1 MLTTYTL
8 FFICYNKNNM
18 KLYHGSN
25 VEVKN
30 PQILKSDRKLD
41 FGTGF
46 YVTTS
51 LEQAEKWADL
61 TAKRREEGKPVIT
74 VYEYDETKEKDLSVL
89 RFTAPDSSWLKF
101 VTANR
106 KNETVKD
113 DYDLIIGPVANDRTM
128 PVISLYFSG
137 IYSEEETIKR
147 LLPQKLKDQ
156 VVFKTQKALDLLS
169 FKEIISK

>member
-1 MLTTYTL
+1 
-8 FFICYNKNNM
+8 M

-30 PQILKSDRKLD
+30 PQVFESDRKLD

-51 LEQAEKWADL
+51 FEQAEKWADL
-61 TAKRREEGKPVIT
+61 TAKRRGVGTPVVT
-74 VYEYDETKEKDLSVL
+74 VYEYDKSKENELSIL
-89 RFTAPDSSWLKF
+89 RFNAPDSAWLRF

-106 KNETVKD
+106 KNEIIKD

-156 VVFKTQKALDLLS
+156 VVFKTQKVLGSLTFNEAIT
-169 FKEIISK
+169 K

>member
-1 MLTTYTL
+1 
-8 FFICYNKNNM
+8 M

-30 PQILKSDRKLD
+30 PQVFESDRKLD

-51 LEQAEKWADL
+51 FEQAEKWADL
-61 TAKRREEGKPVIT
+61 TAKRRGVGIPVVT
-74 VYEYDETKEKDLSVL
+74 VYEYDESKENELSIL
-89 RFTAPDSSWLKF
+89 RFNAPDSAWLRF

-106 KNETVKD
+106 KNEIIKD

-156 VVFKTQKALDLLS
+156 VVFKTQKALGSLT
-169 FKEIISK
+169 FNEAITK

>member
-1 MLTTYTL
+1 
-8 FFICYNKNNM
+8 M

-25 VEVKN
+25 IEVKN
-30 PQILKSDRKLD
+30 PQIFKSDRKLD

-51 LEQAEKWADL
+51 YEQAEKWAEL
-61 TAKRREEGKPVIT
+61 TTKRRAEGRPVIT
-74 VYEYDETKEKDLSVL
+74 VYEYDESKESELSVL
-89 RFTAPDSSWLKF
+89 RFIGPDSDWLKF
-101 VTANR
+101 VSANR
-106 KNETVKD
+106 KNIAVKD
-113 DYDLIIGPVANDRTM
+113 DYDLIIGPVANDKTM

-156 VVFKTQKALDLLS
+156 VVFKTQKALDLLK
-169 FKEIISK
+169 FKELIVK

>member
-1 MLTTYTL
+1 
-8 FFICYNKNNM
+8 M

-25 VEVKN
+25 IEVKN

-51 LEQAEKWADL
+51 FEQAEKWAEL
-61 TAKRREEGKPVIT
+61 TTKRRAEGRPVIT
-74 VYEYDETKEKDLSVL
+74 VYEYDESKESELSVL
-89 RFTAPDSSWLKF
+89 RFIGPDSDWLKF
-101 VTANR
+101 VSANR
-106 KNETVKD
+106 KNIAVKD
-113 DYDLIIGPVANDRTM
+113 DYDLIIGPVANDKTM

-147 LLPQKLKDQ
+147 LLPQNLKDQ
-156 VVFKTQKALDLLS
+156 VVFKTQKALDLLK
-169 FKEIISK
+169 FKELIIK

>member
-1 MLTTYTL
+1 
-8 FFICYNKNNM
+8 M

-25 VEVKN
+25 IEVKN
-30 PQILKSDRKLD
+30 PQIFKSDRKLD

-51 LEQAEKWADL
+51 YEQAEKWAEL
-61 TAKRREEGKPVIT
+61 TTKRRAEGRPVIT
-74 VYEYDETKEKDLSVL
+74 VYEYDESKESELSVL
-89 RFTAPDSSWLKF
+89 RFIGHDSDWLKF
-101 VTANR
+101 VSANR
-106 KNETVKD
+106 KNIAVKD
-113 DYDLIIGPVANDRTM
+113 DYDLIIGPVANDKTM

-156 VVFKTQKALDLLS
+156 VVFKTQKALDLLK
-169 FKEIISK
+169 FKELIVK

>member
-1 MLTTYTL
+1 
-8 FFICYNKNNM
+8 M

-25 VEVKN
+25 IEVKN

-51 LEQAEKWADL
+51 YEQAEKWAEL
-61 TAKRREEGKPVIT
+61 TTKRRAEGRPVIT
-74 VYEYDETKEKDLSVL
+74 VYEYDESKESELSVL
-89 RFTAPDSSWLKF
+89 RFIGPDSDWLKF
-101 VTANR
+101 VSANR
-106 KNETVKD
+106 KNIAVKD
-113 DYDLIIGPVANDRTM
+113 DYDLITGPVANDKTM

-156 VVFKTQKALDLLS
+156 VVFKTQKALDLLE
-169 FKEIISK
+169 FKEVIVK

>member
-1 MLTTYTL
+1 
-8 FFICYNKNNM
+8 M

-30 PQILKSDRKLD
+30 PQVFESDRKLD

-51 LEQAEKWADL
+51 FEQAERWAYL
-61 TAKRREEGKPVIT
+61 TAKRRGVGTPVVT
-74 VYEYDETKEKDLSVL
+74 VYEYDESKENELSIL
-89 RFTAPDSSWLKF
+89 RFNAPDSAWLRF

-106 KNETVKD
+106 KNEIIKD

-156 VVFKTQKALDLLS
+156 VVFKTQKALGSLT
-169 FKEIISK
+169 FYEAITK

>member
-1 MLTTYTL
+1 
-8 FFICYNKNNM
+8 M

-25 VEVKN
+25 IEVKN

-51 LEQAEKWADL
+51 YEQAEKWADL
-61 TAKRREEGKPVIT
+61 TTKRRAEGRPVIS
-74 VYEYDETKEKDLSVL
+74 VYEYDESKESELSVL
-89 RFTAPDSSWLKF
+89 RFIGPDSDWLKF
-101 VTANR
+101 ISANR
-106 KNETVKD
+106 KNIAVKD
-113 DYDLIIGPVANDRTM
+113 DYDLIIGPVANDKTM

-147 LLPQKLKDQ
+147 LIPQKLKDQ
-156 VVFKTQKALDLLS
+156 VVFKTQKALDLLE
-169 FKEIISK
+169 FKEVIVK

>member
-1 MLTTYTL
+1 
-8 FFICYNKNNM
+8 M

-30 PQILKSDRKLD
+30 PQVFESDRKLD

-51 LEQAEKWADL
+51 FEQAEKWADL
-61 TAKRREEGKPVIT
+61 TA
-74 VYEYDETKEKDLSVL
+74 
-89 RFTAPDSSWLKF
+89 
-101 VTANR
+101 NR
-106 KNETVKD
+106 KNEIIKD

-128 PVISLYFSG
+128 TVISLYFSG
-137 IYSEEETIKR
+137 IYSEEEIIKR

-156 VVFKTQKALDLLS
+156 IVFKTQKALGSLT
-169 FKEIISK
+169 FNEAITK